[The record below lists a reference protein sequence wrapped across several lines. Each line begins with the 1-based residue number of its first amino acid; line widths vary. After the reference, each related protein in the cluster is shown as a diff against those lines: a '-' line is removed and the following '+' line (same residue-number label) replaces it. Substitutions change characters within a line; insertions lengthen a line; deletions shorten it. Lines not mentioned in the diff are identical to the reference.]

1 MSEEHDAAR
10 DAEAGRPTFAAPQ
23 PVIVPPGSPLPAGA
37 EDAGAA
43 PGPAALSVRAGAQNA
58 AQVRTG
64 SQKAAQVR
72 ERTQNA
78 APVRAGGQGT
88 AAAGRRP
95 AGSPPRAATATP
107 VVQPSPSA
115 GAAEPGPRVPAQ
127 PAKTPPAWGGGRRS
141 EVLSFEGGRQPFR
154 PKAAPPPPSGPP
166 AWDGPPPIAPRP
178 VAEDLLARL
187 KRVTGRMSIRV
198 RLTLTYGALFFAAG
212 ALLLFVIYSFV
223 GKAIQDSWPAFPF
236 NLDDVPTGYA
246 AVLQDR
252 WANFRAD
259 TITAARH
266 QLLIRSL
273 LALGGVGILAL
284 LFGYF
289 VADRALRPIQKMT
302 ATARRLSETSLAH
315 ERIDLQGPNDE
326 IKELA
331 DTFDAMLTRL
341 NRAFDAQRRF
351 VDNASHELRTPLAIN
366 RTVLEVALGDS
377 RASEDL
383 KVLGRTLLGTNARN
397 EHLIEGLLLLARSE
411 RELATRKPVDLRD
424 VGQTVVEQHASF
436 AEETQ
441 VSVHAD
447 LRPAPTMGDPV
458 LLERLVANLVEN
470 AIKHNIG
477 ESGEVWLRTGMVD
490 GTPVVQV
497 ANTGPHVP
505 AYEVDDLFEPFRR
518 LHSDRV
524 ESARGAG
531 LGLSIVRAVVRAHQ
545 GTVKAIPR
553 EGGGLVMTVRLPA
566 G

>member
-1 MSEEHDAAR
+1 MRSAGTKAS
-10 DAEAGRPTFAAPQ
+10 AEFAGSR
-23 PVIVPPGSPLPAGA
+23 VGA
-37 EDAGAA
+37 VA
-43 PGPAALSVRAGAQNA
+43 
-58 AQVRTG
+58 
-64 SQKAAQVR
+64 
-72 ERTQNA
+72 
-78 APVRAGGQGT
+78 
-88 AAAGRRP
+88 
-95 AGSPPRAATATP
+95 AGSPG
-107 VVQPSPSA
+107 
-115 GAAEPGPRVPAQ
+115 GA
-127 PAKTPPAWGGGRRS
+127 WRS
-141 EVLSFEGGRQPFR
+141 EQLTVESPRRLFR
-154 PKAAPPPPSGPP
+154 PKTPPPPPSGPP
-166 AWDGPPPIAPRP
+166 AWDGPPPVAPAP
-178 VAEDLLARL
+178 VAHHLLARV
-187 KRVTGRMSIRV
+187 REMSGRMSIRV

-212 ALLLFVIYSFV
+212 ALLVFVIYSFV
-223 GKAIQDSWPAFPF
+223 GKAVYDSWPPLPFQVPDDFPSGLTTMI
-236 NLDDVPTGYA
+236 N
-246 AVLQDR
+246 DR
-252 WANFRAD
+252 WDSFRHD
-259 TITAARH
+259 TVIAARA
-266 QLLIRSL
+266 QLLTRSL

-302 ATARRLSETSLAH
+302 TTARRLSETSLAH
-315 ERIDLQGPNDE
+315 ERIDLQGPDDE

-366 RTVLEVALGDS
+366 RTVLEVALGDPH
-377 RASEDL
+377 ASEDL

-411 RELATRKPVDLRD
+411 RELAVRKPVDLRD

-436 AEETQ
+436 AEKSG
-441 VSVHAD
+441 VAVHTD
-447 LRPAPTMGDPV
+447 LRPSPTMGDPV
-458 LLERLVANLVEN
+458 LVERLVANLVEN
-470 AIKHNIG
+470 AIKHNLP

-518 LHSDRV
+518 LNSDRV

-545 GTVKAIPR
+545 GIVKAVPR